1 MYVPV
6 TVRGDR
12 RGVLSARLPAA
23 GADPAG
29 VRGLVEFA
37 TALGHEIATAE
48 RDTDLYLLA
57 RRTRRLTLAAE
68 MQWQL
73 LPGRGCHRPE
83 FVIGAHLEPAYTVGG
98 DNFDWSTDDSRLTL
112 TVTDGMGRGIDASL
126 LTSVTV
132 GALRN
137 ARRAGVSLADQAR
150 LADQAVYAQFGGKV
164 YASTLLL
171 RFDLATGTVQAVD
184 AGSPRLYRRRGNTVK
199 QIELEAQ
206 LPLGMF
212 EETAYEEQTFTVRP
226 GDRLVAVSTG
236 VHGAHSPDG
245 SLFGEDSLRRALDA
259 APTQAPQEVARSVVA
274 SLIEHFGGTE
284 LTADAAVVCLDWNG
298 RTDATPRRRETEGSP
313 APGEHRHERQQS
325 AFQGLA
331 VLRGHAAHDLR
342 QRPGPPLGHLR
353 EHVLAVCG
361 EPELYLPAVVLCG
374 LPEQQ
379 PGRLQPVAESAHR
392 GQPGVEPLRQQ
403 GQVRARRGL
412 QGVQGTQLMR
422 GEPYGRLGRR
432 RGPQLGQAVDG
443 IRDPARDGVRA
454 VRSPLCPVC
463 LPVRCQGF
471 DASGKPA
478 VC

>member
-1 MYVPV
+1 MNAVSTSESLPSMESELRSSPPNALVGTARRLLADRAGARDVGLFLADYGLRELLPVTPPPDAAGEPLSAYDGPAGRAFTLQTPVVEAHEDGTVTVYVPV

-12 RGVLSARLPAA
+12 HGVLSARLPAA

-29 VRGLVEFA
+29 VRGLAEFA
-37 TALGHEIATAE
+37 TALGHEIAAAE

-98 DNFDWSTDDSRLTL
+98 DNFDWSTDGNRVTL

-184 AGSPRLYRRRGNTVK
+184 AGSPRLYRRRGDTVR

-212 EETAYEEQTFTVRP
+212 EETAYEEQIFTVRP

-236 VHGAHSPDG
+236 VHGTRSPEG
-245 SLFGEDSLRRALDA
+245 ALFGVDSLRRALDT

-274 SLIEHFGGTE
+274 SLIEHFGSTE
-284 LTADAAVVCLDWNG
+284 LTADAAVVCMDWNG
-298 RTDATPRRRETEGSP
+298 RDAGTP
-313 APGEHRHERQQS
+313 
-325 AFQGLA
+325 
-331 VLRGHAAHDLR
+331 
-342 QRPGPPLGHLR
+342 
-353 EHVLAVCG
+353 
-361 EPELYLPAVVLCG
+361 
-374 LPEQQ
+374 
-379 PGRLQPVAESAHR
+379 
-392 GQPGVEPLRQQ
+392 
-403 GQVRARRGL
+403 
-412 QGVQGTQLMR
+412 
-422 GEPYGRLGRR
+422 
-432 RGPQLGQAVDG
+432 
-443 IRDPARDGVRA
+443 
-454 VRSPLCPVC
+454 
-463 LPVRCQGF
+463 
-471 DASGKPA
+471 
-478 VC
+478 

>member
-1 MYVPV
+1 MNAVSTSESLPSVESELRSSPPNALVGTARRLLADRAGAREVSLLLADYGLRVLRPVSPLPDTAGEPLSAYDGPAGRAFTLQTPVVEAGEDRTATVYVPV

-298 RTDATPRRRETEGSP
+298 RDAATP
-313 APGEHRHERQQS
+313 
-325 AFQGLA
+325 
-331 VLRGHAAHDLR
+331 
-342 QRPGPPLGHLR
+342 
-353 EHVLAVCG
+353 
-361 EPELYLPAVVLCG
+361 
-374 LPEQQ
+374 
-379 PGRLQPVAESAHR
+379 
-392 GQPGVEPLRQQ
+392 
-403 GQVRARRGL
+403 
-412 QGVQGTQLMR
+412 
-422 GEPYGRLGRR
+422 
-432 RGPQLGQAVDG
+432 
-443 IRDPARDGVRA
+443 
-454 VRSPLCPVC
+454 
-463 LPVRCQGF
+463 
-471 DASGKPA
+471 
-478 VC
+478 